1 MNLCARS
8 AAKGRA
14 GVQDGRVVLERMH
27 AAGDRDIIRAR
38 AARPHAPRAP
48 ADAGRGGAGAR

>member
-14 GVQDGRVVLERMH
+14 GVQDGRVVLERMQ
-27 AAGDRDIIRAR
+27 AAGDRDTTRAR
-38 AARPHAPRAP
+38 AVRPHALRAP
-48 ADAGRGGAGAR
+48 TDAGRGGAGAR